1 MTNIQI
7 KRLVSLTNPLKNLM
21 SDYLKEFAP
30 TLEDLWTPYLEHDS
44 VITSWSVSPQRKNEN
59 GDFEGDFNHPDFY
72 FAFEVDDPRIREDE
86 RVFFE
91 VSRKGVLVKDCFE
104 LDEKEGGYL
113 EEYEMTHA
121 DCLKYVSQLPRP
133 FHFYATSK
141 EQN

>member
-1 MTNIQI
+1 
-7 KRLVSLTNPLKNLM
+7 M

-44 VITSWSVSPQRKNEN
+44 VITSWFAGPQKQAKDYDPNEEPHF
-59 GDFEGDFNHPDFY
+59 G
-72 FAFEVDDPRIREDE
+72 FEVDDPRIREDE

-91 VSRKGVLVKDCFE
+91 VSRKGVIVKDCFQME
-104 LDEKEGGYL
+104 EEGYM
-113 EEYEMTHA
+113 EEYEMTHE